1 MDFPHGEPVTRQR
14 GTAVLDPYSAE
25 NTSVDWTTPD
35 ELIYDRCAVWQET
48 STEPTQT
55 GRAAVVTVTKAALP
69 AGADVAPGDR
79 FVTRGDTYEVQGE
92 PEVVHSPFTGWEPG
106 VVVTG
111 RLVAG

>member
-14 GTAVLDPYSAE
+14 GVAVTDPYSNAA
-25 NTSVDWTTPD
+25 TDIDWTTPTTVTYP
-35 ELIYDRCAVWQET
+35 LCAVWQET
-48 STEPTQT
+48 STEPTQD
-55 GRAAVVTVTKAALP
+55 GRAAVITVTKAALP
-69 AGADVAPGDR
+69 FEADVTPQDR
-79 FVTRGDTYEVQGE
+79 FVTRGKTYEVLGE